1 MKKVRRPV
9 DLYRVKGHPELF
21 VSGETIMA
29 VLQYYSPQLADER
42 AYYGALM
49 GWSFF
54 FDTEERM
61 PVGLPADELLH
72 RNLYYLYGIERREV
86 RRDNFA
92 DLWRAIEEL
101 IAADRVLLAWV
112 DARDVSD
119 AAFQYNRTS
128 GASEAMLIYGYEQA
142 TDMLTILVN
151 PQGFVGQVP
160 LSRLPEMLPELVV
173 YDYAVPKGLDPYP
186 VKKMEQ
192 VLLEDVREML
202 VGNKVGRVETGLP
215 AAQRFVEEMG
225 RQIGR
230 DKESMRVWM
239 REVFCQIALLGPQR
253 RRLDDNLR
261 RLAAATGL
269 GALSAAADTFGDI
282 GRRWE
287 ATRILFFKG
296 ACNDPA
302 AMLKRIREY
311 VQSLLSLEEAQA
323 RFLLQRL

>member
-1 MKKVRRPV
+1 M
-9 DLYRVKGHPELF
+9 F
-21 VSGETIMA
+21 ACGETIMA
-29 VLQYYSPQLADER
+29 ALQYYSPQLADER

-49 GWSFF
+49 SWSFF
-54 FDTEERM
+54 FDAEERM
-61 PVGLPADELLH
+61 PVGLPADELIH

-92 DLWRAIEEL
+92 DLWQVIEES

-119 AAFQYNRTS
+119 AAFHYNRIP
-128 GASEAMLIYGYEQA
+128 GASEAMLIYGYDRA
-142 TDMLTILVN
+142 ADTLTILVN

-160 LSRLPEMLPELVV
+160 LSFLPEMLPELVV
-173 YDYAVPKGLDPYP
+173 YDYVVPAGLDPYP

-202 VGNKVGRVETGLP
+202 AGNKVGRVETGLP
-215 AAQRFVEEMG
+215 AAQRFVEEME
-225 RQIGR
+225 RQIEQGE
-230 DKESMRVWM
+230 ESLCAWM
-239 REVFCQIALLGPQR
+239 QEVFGQMVLLGPQR

-287 ATRILFFKG
+287 TTYDLFFKG
-296 ACNDPA
+296 VRNDPS
-302 AMLKRIREY
+302 AMLKRIREC
-311 VQSLLSLEEAQA
+311 VQGLLSLEEAQA
-323 RFLLQRL
+323 RFLLQWL